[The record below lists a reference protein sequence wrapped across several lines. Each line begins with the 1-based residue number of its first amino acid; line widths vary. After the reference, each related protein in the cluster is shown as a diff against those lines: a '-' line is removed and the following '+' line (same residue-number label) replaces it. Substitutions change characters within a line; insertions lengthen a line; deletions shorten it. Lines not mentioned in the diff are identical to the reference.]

1 MCIKIGV
8 ALFFWVRRL
17 YHTHYCSTYMLS
29 SSILKN
35 MSNICHTLICFLG
48 GAEKHSGKISGVFFF
63 NTYVKN
69 YN

>member
-1 MCIKIGV
+1 
-8 ALFFWVRRL
+8 
-17 YHTHYCSTYMLS
+17 MLS